1 MKQRLLTVALLTL
14 VLLLA
19 MVSCDLTKPSVNPD
33 TTPVE
38 TVNPA
43 ESEQTTDPADTQ
55 SPTEEPTAPAAYPV
69 TVRVEGTGTVT
80 FNGDTVEETLSKE
93 LTIADSISL
102 TAIPAKGYVF
112 KGWFEE
118 ANGELTLL
126 HDEGEV
132 TFTVPAR
139 ETILVAVFE
148 KAYLLDVFTHEP
160 EMGFFTVDGEELT
173 EKEWYAATLTTITLT
188 AVPAEGYVFD
198 GWYEIAEDGNEY
210 RYSDEA
216 TVEVNYGQID
226 RTLFCSFVKTYTGT
240 LLVQGQGNVTLG
252 GEPVKDG
259 DSVTLK
265 AGELLS
271 VTATPAEGYT
281 FKGWYQR
288 KDGQDTFLD
297 NIPNPNFIMPKT
309 DCVIVAVFE
318 EILSMTVKV
327 EDQTKGYIKVQ
338 GVNGTFT
345 SYDMEGKGTTA
356 TLTAVPAEGY
366 EFHYWTVEGT
376 QNILS
381 VDAIYSVTLNN
392 VNHNTTLVAVFRPIL
407 PLTIRTTEGGRI
419 TVDSSP
425 LSDTYSAKLA
435 SYAEFKVTAVPDEG
449 YSFVG
454 LYTIGADGKP
464 DKAVS
469 TASGAILLVMPE
481 EAYDLVAVFKSDFK
495 GYVTTVTCDET
506 QGVFKVEGF
515 SGTFS
520 RFEDTHPEARTY
532 TLTAVAAPGYRFLGW
547 YEINGDKETLLL
559 AEESVCL
566 AQSNKDITVE
576 ARFERVYNVKFR
588 VEGNGTFIANGQNVD
603 GVLNVQLAVTDYM
616 TLKAVAPA
624 NTRFVG
630 WYEVVDGERI
640 LLYDQADVI
649 FTVPARECTILAVFE
664 DAHYLSVNSAQGQ
677 FMLEGSETLYSSY
690 SDYVYLP
697 YEFTVIAQVPEGYR
711 FDGWYEVRG
720 GEWILLT
727 KDLTYVCRMPDRD
740 LHINARFEELYTVTV
755 QLYGEGKVL
764 HEESGITYADTFTL
778 ELPKDEIFTLTIPW
792 SGEWE
797 LDGWYTVGEDGKIS
811 DLIARDSIECPF
823 TVIGDM
829 IITPIFLPKY
839 TLTVKVEDE
848 IGSFTVDGREEAYTN
863 WGASAAGPYTYTVTA
878 IAPVGYVFAG
888 WYEVMGGDIEDMLL
902 SESVTYSVTVDGNDR
917 VILPRFTKAEDVL
930 FTLYV
935 KDYVGASFL
944 CNGEE
949 IPGDGWEWNVP
960 YGSTMTVT
968 VILEE
973 GYTFEG
979 WYIEYFDE
987 EYQTYFA
994 FYSDELTVSYTCLE
1008 EYCTLVAFVKGCPV
1022 VEGDIPPVIN

>member
-1 MKQRLLTVALLTL
+1 MKLKYILVTLLTL
-14 VLLLA
+14 CLLFTIA
-19 MVSCDLTKPSVNPD
+19 ACDQVDESPAND
-33 TTPVE
+33 TT
-38 TVNPA
+38 A
-43 ESEQTTDPADTQ
+43 EIFTDT
-55 SPTEEPTAPAAYPV
+55 PTEAPTESTTETPTEAPAPAAYPI

-80 FNGDTVEETLSKE
+80 FNGDTVTETLSKE
-93 LTIADSISL
+93 LTTSDAISL
-102 TAIPAKGYVF
+102 TATPAEGF
-112 KGWFEE
+112 ILKGWFEE
-118 ANGELTLL
+118 TDGERKLL
-126 HDEGEV
+126 HDEGSV

-148 KAYLLDVFTHEP
+148 KAYLLDVFTPEP

-188 AVPAEGYVFD
+188 AVPAEGCVFD
-198 GWYEIAEDGNEY
+198 GWYEIDADGNES
-210 RYSDEA
+210 RYANET
-216 TVEVNYGQID
+216 TVEVTYGQID

-240 LLVQGQGNVTLG
+240 LLIQGQGNVTLD

-288 KDGQDTFLD
+288 KDGKDTFLD
-297 NIPNPNFIMPKT
+297 DIPNPNFIMPQT

-356 TLTAVPAEGY
+356 TLTAVPVEGY

-376 QNILS
+376 QNVLS
-381 VDAIYSVTLNN
+381 VDATYSVTLNN

-407 PLTIRTTEGGRI
+407 PLTVRTTEGGSI
-419 TVDSSP
+419 TVDGSP
-425 LSDTYSAKLA
+425 LSDTYSGKLA
-435 SYAEFKVTAVPDEG
+435 SYTEFKVTPVADEG

-454 LYTIGADGKP
+454 LYTVGADGKP

-495 GYVTTVTCDET
+495 GFVTTVTCDET

-532 TLTAVAAPGYRFLGW
+532 TLTAVAAPGYRFKGW
-547 YEINGDKETLLL
+547 YEIDGDKETQLL
-559 AEESVCL
+559 AEESICL
-566 AQSNKDITVE
+566 AQRNKDITVE

-588 VEGNGTFIANGQNVD
+588 VEGDGTFIANGQNVD

-624 NTRFVG
+624 HTRFVG
-630 WYEVVDGERI
+630 WYEVVDGDRK
-640 LLYDQADVI
+640 LLYDQPDVT
-649 FTVPARECTILAVFE
+649 FTVPSRECTVVAVFE
-664 DAHYLSVNSAQGQ
+664 DARYLSINSALGH
-677 FMLEGSETLYSSY
+677 FMLNGSETLYDAY
-690 SDYVYLP
+690 SEYVYLP
-697 YEFTVIAQVPEGYR
+697 YEFTVIAQVSEGYR
-711 FDGWYEVRG
+711 FDGWYEERN

-727 KDLTYVCRMPDRD
+727 TDLTYSGQMPDRD

-755 QLYGEGKVL
+755 QLTGEWKVL
-764 HEESGITYADTFTL
+764 HEESGITYADNFTL
-778 ELPKDEIFTLTIPW
+778 ELAKDEIFTLTIPW

-797 LDGWYTVGEDGKIS
+797 LEGWYTVGEDGKIGT
-811 DLIARDSIECPF
+811 LISRNSVECGF

-829 IITPIFLPKY
+829 IITPVFLPKY
-839 TLTVKVEDE
+839 TLIVKVEDE
-848 IGSFTVDGREEAYTN
+848 IGSFTVDGNEEAYTN

-888 WYEVMGGDIEDMLL
+888 WYEVMGGDIEDILL

-917 VILPRFTKAEDVL
+917 VILPRFTVAEDVL
-930 FTLYV
+930 FTLRV
-935 KDYVGASFL
+935 MDDMGASFL
-944 CNGEE
+944 LGGEE
-949 IPGDGWEWNVP
+949 IPGDGWECNVP

-979 WYIEYFDE
+979 WYIEYYDE
-987 EYQTYFA
+987 EYQIYYA
-994 FYSDELTVSYTCLE
+994 FYSDELTITYTCLE
-1008 EYCTLVAFVKGCPV
+1008 EYCTLVVFVKGGPTL
-1022 VEGDIPPVIN
+1022 EGDIPPVIN

>member
-1 MKQRLLTVALLTL
+1 MKIKHIIVTLLTL
-14 VLLLA
+14 CLLLSIA
-19 MVSCDLTKPSVNPD
+19 ACDKVDEPPAND
-33 TTPVE
+33 TTAEIITEAPTESITE
-38 TVNPA
+38 T
-43 ESEQTTDPADTQ
+43 
-55 SPTEEPTAPAAYPV
+55 PTEEPTAPAAYPV

-80 FNGDTVEETLSKE
+80 FNGDAVEETLSKE
-93 LTIADSISL
+93 LTTADAISL
-102 TAIPAKGYVF
+102 TATPAEGYVF

-148 KAYLLDVFTHEP
+148 KAYLLDVFTPEP

-188 AVPAEGYVFD
+188 AVPAEGCVFD
-198 GWYEIAEDGNEY
+198 GWYEIDADGNES

-240 LLVQGQGNVTLG
+240 LLIQGQGNVTLDG
-252 GEPVKDG
+252 NPVKDG

-281 FKGWYQR
+281 FQGWYQR

-356 TLTAVPAEGY
+356 TLTAVPVEGY

-381 VDAIYSVTLNN
+381 VDATYSVTLNN

-419 TVDSSP
+419 TVDGSP

-435 SYAEFKVTAVPDEG
+435 SFAEFKVTAVADEG

-454 LYTIGADGKP
+454 LYTVGADGKP

-559 AEESVCL
+559 AEESICL

-624 NTRFVG
+624 DPRFVG
-630 WYEVVDGERI
+630 WYEVVDGQRI

-664 DAHYLSVNSAQGQ
+664 DAHYLSINSAQGQ

-697 YEFTVIAQVPEGYR
+697 YEFTVIVQVPDGYR

-720 GEWILLT
+720 DEWILLT
-727 KDLTYVCRMPDRD
+727 NDLTYVGQMPDRD

-755 QLYGEGKVL
+755 QLHGDWKVL

-778 ELPKDEIFTLTIPW
+778 DLAKDEIFTLTIPW

-797 LDGWYTVGEDGKIS
+797 LEGWYTVGEDGKIGN
-811 DLIARDSIECPF
+811 LISRDSIECPF
-823 TVIGDM
+823 TVVGDM
-829 IITPIFLPKY
+829 IITPVFLPKY
-839 TLTVKVEDE
+839 TLTVKAEDE

-863 WGASAAGPYTYTVTA
+863 WGASAAGPYTYTLTA
-878 IAPVGYVFAG
+878 VEPLGYVFVG
-888 WYEVMGGDIEDMLL
+888 WYEIFEGTAEYSLL
-902 SESVTYSVTVDGNDR
+902 SEELTYTVTVDGYDR
-917 VILPRFTKAEDVL
+917 KLVPMFFEAEDVL
-930 FTLYV
+930 FTVFTKDFDGAVLYV
-935 KDYVGASFL
+935 
-944 CNGEE
+944 NGEE
-949 IPGDGWEWNVP
+949 LDYYGSEWMMP
-960 YGSTMTVT
+960 YGSEVT
-968 VILEE
+968 VSVEPFE
-973 GYTFEG
+973 GVTFEG
-979 WYIEYFDE
+979 WYRELDTEDYSG
-987 EYQTYFA
+987 TYFVL
-994 FYSDELTVSYTCLE
+994 YSTEKTVTVTLRGDYYL
-1008 EYCTLVAFVKGCPV
+1008 TLVAFLEIPNF
-1022 VEGDIPPVIN
+1022 EGGGNIN

>member
-1 MKQRLLTVALLTL
+1 MKIKHIIVTLLTL
-14 VLLLA
+14 CLLLSIA
-19 MVSCDLTKPSVNPD
+19 ACDQADDPPAND
-33 TTPVE
+33 TTAEIITEAPTESITE
-38 TVNPA
+38 T
-43 ESEQTTDPADTQ
+43 
-55 SPTEEPTAPAAYPV
+55 PTEEPTAPAAYPV
-69 TVRVEGTGTVT
+69 TIRVEGTGTVT
-80 FNGDTVEETLSKE
+80 FNGDAVEETLSKE
-93 LTIADSISL
+93 LTTSDAISL
-102 TAIPAKGYVF
+102 TSIPAEGYVF

-118 ANGELTLL
+118 SNGELTLL

-148 KAYLLDVFTHEP
+148 KAYLLDVFTPEP

-210 RYSDEA
+210 RYSNEA

-240 LLVQGQGNVTLG
+240 LLIQGQGNVTLG

-327 EDQTKGYIKVQ
+327 EDQTKGYIKVE

-345 SYDMEGKGTTA
+345 SYNMEGKGTTA
-356 TLTAVPAEGY
+356 TLTAVPVEGY

-376 QNILS
+376 QSILS
-381 VDAIYSVTLNN
+381 VDATYSVTLNN

-419 TVDSSP
+419 TVDGSP

-449 YSFVG
+449 FSFVG

-547 YEINGDKETLLL
+547 YEIDGDKETLLL
-559 AEESVCL
+559 DEESICL
-566 AQSNKDITVE
+566 GQNNKDITVE

-588 VEGNGTFIANGQNVD
+588 VEGGGTFIANGQNVD

-616 TLKAVAPA
+616 TLKAVSPA

-630 WYEVVDGERI
+630 WYEVVDGQRI

-664 DAHYLSVNSAQGQ
+664 DAHYLSINSAQGQ
-677 FMLEGSETLYSSY
+677 FMLEGSEILYSAY
-690 SDYVYLP
+690 SDHVYLP
-697 YEFTVIAQVPEGYR
+697 YEFTVIAQAPEGYR

-727 KDLTYVCRMPDRD
+727 NDLTYSGQMPDRD
-740 LHINARFEELYTVTV
+740 LHINARFEEMYTVTV
-755 QLYGEGKVL
+755 QLHGDWKVL

-778 ELPKDEIFTLTIPW
+778 ELAKGEIFTLTIPW

-797 LDGWYTVGEDGKIS
+797 LEGWYTVDEDGKIG
-811 DLIARDSIECPF
+811 DLISRDSIECPF

-829 IITPIFLPKY
+829 IITPVFLPKY

-848 IGSFTVDGREEAYTN
+848 IGSFTVDGCEEAYTN
-863 WGASAAGPYTYTVTA
+863 WGASAAGPYTYTLTA
-878 IAPVGYVFAG
+878 VEPLGYVFVG
-888 WYEVMGGDIEDMLL
+888 WYEIFEGTAEYSLL
-902 SESVTYSVTVDGNDR
+902 SEELTYTVTVDGYDR
-917 VILPRFTKAEDVL
+917 KLVPMFFEAEDVL
-930 FTLYV
+930 FTVFTKDFDGAVLYV
-935 KDYVGASFL
+935 
-944 CNGEE
+944 NGEE
-949 IPGDGWEWNVP
+949 LDYYGSEWMMP
-960 YGSTMTVT
+960 YGSEVT
-968 VILEE
+968 VSVEPFE
-973 GYTFEG
+973 GVTFEG
-979 WYIEYFDE
+979 WYRELDTEDYSG
-987 EYQTYFA
+987 TYFVL
-994 FYSDELTVSYTCLE
+994 YSTEKTVTVTLRGDYYL
-1008 EYCTLVAFVKGCPV
+1008 TLVAFLEIPNF
-1022 VEGDIPPVIN
+1022 EGGGNIN

>member
-1 MKQRLLTVALLTL
+1 MKFKYILATLLTLCLLLTVA
-14 VLLLA
+14 A
-19 MVSCDLTKPSVNPD
+19 CDQVDAPPAND
-33 TTPVE
+33 TTDEISTDTPTEVPTESITE
-38 TVNPA
+38 T
-43 ESEQTTDPADTQ
+43 
-55 SPTEEPTAPAAYPV
+55 PTEEPTAPAAFPI

-93 LTIADSISL
+93 LTTSDAISL
-102 TAIPAKGYVF
+102 TATPAEGYVF

-118 ANGELTLL
+118 ASGELTLL

-148 KAYLLDVFTHEP
+148 KAYLLDVFTPEL

-188 AVPAEGYVFD
+188 AVPAEGCVFD

-240 LLVQGQGNVTLG
+240 LLIQGQGNVTLDG
-252 GEPVKDG
+252 NPVKDG
-259 DSVTLK
+259 DSVILK

-297 NIPNPNFIMPKT
+297 DIPNPNFIMPQT

-381 VDAIYSVTLNN
+381 MDATYSVTLNN

-407 PLTIRTTEGGRI
+407 PLTIRTTEGGRV
-419 TVDSSP
+419 TVDGSP
-425 LSDTYSAKLA
+425 LSDTYSGKLA
-435 SYAEFKVTAVPDEG
+435 SYTEFKVTPVADEG

-454 LYTIGADGKP
+454 LYTVGSDGKP

-481 EAYDLVAVFKSDFK
+481 DAYNLIAVFKSDFK
-495 GYVTTVTCDET
+495 GFVTTVTCDET

-520 RFEDTHPEARTY
+520 RFEDTHPESRTY
-532 TLTAVAAPGYRFLGW
+532 TLTAAAAPGYRFKGW
-547 YEINGDKETLLL
+547 YEIDGDKETLLL
-559 AEESVCL
+559 AEESICL
-566 AQSNKDITVE
+566 AQRNKDITVE

-588 VEGNGTFIANGQNVD
+588 VEGDGTFIANGQNVD

-630 WYEVVDGERI
+630 WYEVVDGNRK
-640 LLYDQADVI
+640 LLYDQPDVT
-649 FTVPARECTILAVFE
+649 FTVPARECTVVAVFE
-664 DAHYLSVNSAQGQ
+664 DAHYLSINSAQGQ
-677 FMLEGSETLYSSY
+677 FMLEGSETLYDAY
-690 SDYVYLP
+690 SEYVYIP

-720 GEWILLT
+720 DEWILLT
-727 KDLTYVCRMPDRD
+727 NDFTHSGQMPDRD

-755 QLYGEGKVL
+755 QLHGDWKVL

-778 ELPKDEIFTLTIPW
+778 DLAKGEAFTLTIPW

-797 LDGWYTVGEDGKIS
+797 LEGWYTVGEDGKIG
-811 DLIARDSIECPF
+811 DLIARDSIECQF

-829 IITPIFLPKY
+829 IITPVFLPKY
-839 TLTVKVEDE
+839 TLIVKVEDE
-848 IGSFTVDGREEAYTN
+848 IGSFTVDGSEEAYTN
-863 WGASAAGPYTYTVTA
+863 WGANAVGPYTYTLTA
-878 IAPVGYVFAG
+878 VEPLGYVFVG
-888 WYEVMGGDIEDMLL
+888 WYEIFEGTAEYSLL
-902 SESVTYSVTVDGNDR
+902 SEELTYTVTVDGYDR
-917 VILPRFTKAEDVL
+917 KLIPMFFEAEDVL
-930 FTLYV
+930 FTLRV
-935 KDYVGASFL
+935 MDDMGASFL
-944 CNGEE
+944 LDGEE
-949 IPGDGWEWNVP
+949 IPGDGWEKDVP

-979 WYIEYFDE
+979 WYTEYYDE
-987 EYQTYFA
+987 EYQIYYA
-994 FYSDELTVSYTCLE
+994 FYSDELTITYTCLE
-1008 EYCTLVAFVKGCPV
+1008 EYCTLVVFVKGGPTL
-1022 VEGDIPPVIN
+1022 EGDIPPVIN

>member
-1 MKQRLLTVALLTL
+1 MKIKHIIVTLLTL
-14 VLLLA
+14 CLLLSIA
-19 MVSCDLTKPSVNPD
+19 ACDQADDPPAND
-33 TTPVE
+33 TTAEIITEAPTESITE
-38 TVNPA
+38 T
-43 ESEQTTDPADTQ
+43 
-55 SPTEEPTAPAAYPV
+55 PTEEPTAPAAYPV
-69 TVRVEGTGTVT
+69 TIRVEGTGTVT
-80 FNGDTVEETLSKE
+80 FNGDAVEETLSKE
-93 LTIADSISL
+93 LTTSDAISL
-102 TAIPAKGYVF
+102 TSIPAEGYVF

-118 ANGELTLL
+118 SNGELTLL

-148 KAYLLDVFTHEP
+148 KAYLLDVFTPEP

-188 AVPAEGYVFD
+188 AVPAEGCVFD
-198 GWYEIAEDGNEY
+198 GWYEIDADGNEY

-240 LLVQGQGNVTLG
+240 LLIQGQGNVTLG
-252 GEPVKDG
+252 GDPVKDG

-281 FKGWYQR
+281 FQGWYQR

-327 EDQTKGYIKVQ
+327 EDQTKGYIKVE

-345 SYDMEGKGTTA
+345 SYNMEGKGTTA
-356 TLTAVPAEGY
+356 TLTAVPVEGY

-376 QNILS
+376 QSILS
-381 VDAIYSVTLNN
+381 VDATYSVTLNN

-419 TVDSSP
+419 TVDGSP
-425 LSDTYSAKLA
+425 LSDTYSGKLA
-435 SYAEFKVTAVPDEG
+435 SYAEFKVTAVADED

-454 LYTIGADGKP
+454 LYTVGADGKP

-469 TASGAILLVMPE
+469 TAGGAILLVMPE

-559 AEESVCL
+559 AEESICL

-630 WYEVVDGERI
+630 WYEVVDGQRI

-664 DAHYLSVNSAQGQ
+664 DAHYLSINSAQGQ
-677 FMLEGSETLYSSY
+677 FMLEGSEILYSAY
-690 SDYVYLP
+690 SDHVYLP
-697 YEFTVIAQVPEGYR
+697 YEFTVIAQAPEGYR

-727 KDLTYVCRMPDRD
+727 NDLTYSGQMPDRD
-740 LHINARFEELYTVTV
+740 LHINARFEEMYTVTV
-755 QLYGEGKVL
+755 QLHGDWKVL

-778 ELPKDEIFTLTIPW
+778 ELAKGEIFTLTIPW

-797 LDGWYTVGEDGKIS
+797 LEGWYTVGEDGKIGN
-811 DLIARDSIECPF
+811 LISRDSIECPF
-823 TVIGDM
+823 TVVGDM
-829 IITPIFLPKY
+829 IITPVFLPKY
-839 TLTVKVEDE
+839 TLTVKAEDE

-863 WGASAAGPYTYTVTA
+863 WGASAAGPYTYTLTA
-878 IAPVGYVFAG
+878 VEPLGYVFVG
-888 WYEVMGGDIEDMLL
+888 WYEIFEGTAEYSLL
-902 SESVTYSVTVDGNDR
+902 SEELTYTVTVDGYDR
-917 VILPRFTKAEDVL
+917 KLVPMFFEAEDVL
-930 FTLYV
+930 FTVFTKDFDGAVLYV
-935 KDYVGASFL
+935 
-944 CNGEE
+944 NGEE
-949 IPGDGWEWNVP
+949 LDYYGSEWMMP
-960 YGSTMTVT
+960 YGSEVT
-968 VILEE
+968 VSVEPFE
-973 GYTFEG
+973 GVTFEG
-979 WYIEYFDE
+979 WYRELDTEDYSG
-987 EYQTYFA
+987 TYFVL
-994 FYSDELTVSYTCLE
+994 YSTEKTVTVTLRGDYYL
-1008 EYCTLVAFVKGCPV
+1008 TLVAFLEIPNF
-1022 VEGDIPPVIN
+1022 EGGGNIN